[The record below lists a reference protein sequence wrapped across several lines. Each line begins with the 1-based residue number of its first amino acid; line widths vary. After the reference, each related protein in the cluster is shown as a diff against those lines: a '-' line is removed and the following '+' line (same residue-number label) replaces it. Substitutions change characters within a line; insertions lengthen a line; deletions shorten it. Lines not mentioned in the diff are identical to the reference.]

1 MARWLK
7 LLLWLGV
14 ALLGAGALAIVAF
27 ARGEPVNAL
36 WIVTAGL
43 CATAISYRFYSRW
56 LAVKVLELD
65 DNRATPA
72 LVVDDGKDFVPT
84 NRWMAFGHHFA
95 AIAGPG
101 PLVGPV
107 LAAQFGYLPGTLW
120 ILIGATLGG
129 GVHDMIVLFASVR
142 RRGKTLGQ
150 MVKEEIGSA
159 VGALAMLSV
168 LSIMVI
174 LLAVLALV
182 VVQALA
188 KSPWGVFTMA
198 TTIPV
203 ALIMGIGLRS
213 GKIGVGVMTVFGLAG
228 LLFGVWGGQ
237 FLHQYPMI
245 ESWFQHDQKWLAWAI
260 MLYGLAASAL
270 PVWLLLTPRDY
281 LSTFLKL
288 GAVAALAVAVVI
300 IHPTLQ
306 MPALSRFID
315 GSGLVFAGPVFPFV
329 CITIA
334 CGAVSGF
341 HSLIASG
348 TTPKMIER
356 EARIRSIGY
365 GAMVTE
371 MMVALM
377 ALIAASVL
385 SPGQYFAINAKGTPT
400 EVVAKVSAA
409 GFPVTQGE
417 MTKLASDLGE
427 TTMFNR
433 AGGAP
438 TFAVG
443 MAHMFSRLTSN
454 PTALALWYH
463 FAIMFEALF
472 ILTTIDAGTRVGRF
486 LLQDFLGQLWR
497 PLGNTQSLGANLFA
511 SVLLV
516 SAWGWF
522 LYQGVL
528 DPLGGINSL
537 WPLFGLANQ
546 LLSVIALCLGTTI
559 LIKMG
564 KARYAWTTVGPLVF
578 MIVVTFSA
586 GWMKIFSRRS
596 ADRLPERRADARRES
611 GGAAD
616 ERRLRA
622 AGRHLPAQRPGRG
635 SFPPPRAPDR
645 ARLRAGMVAP
655 APREQTSG
663 AARERVR
670 PVGRDSLGRE
680 TNARKTNARGR
691 EGVDGTADRA
701 VSRDRSARGDRGA
714 ARENAARQFP
724 ARRFWECDRA
734 LSAGPVARALGVRGA
749 YGSSRLGAAEERR
762 DALSRVGGGAFPRQ
776 PANEKLWRLRDVG
789 FAGVRSA
796 RPENLLAHLR

>member
-1 MARWLK
+1 MIRILK
-7 LLLWLGV
+7 FFLWLS
-14 ALLGAGALAIVAF
+14 AASLGASAVAVLAF
-27 ARGEPVNAL
+27 SRGEQVNAL

-43 CATAISYRFYSRW
+43 CAAAISYRFYSKW
-56 LAVKVLELD
+56 LAAKVLVLNDE
-65 DNRATPA
+65 RATPA

-107 LAAQFGYLPGTLW
+107 LAAQFGFLPGTLW
-120 ILIGATLGG
+120 ILVGATLGG

-142 RRGKTLGQ
+142 RRGKTVGQ
-150 MVKEEIGSA
+150 MVKEEIGSV
-159 VGALAMLSV
+159 VGGLALVSV
-168 LSIMVI
+168 LAIMII

-188 KSPWGVFTMA
+188 KSPWGVFTIAM
-198 TTIPV
+198 TIPIAV
-203 ALIMGIGLRS
+203 IMGIGLRS
-213 GKIGVGVMTVFGLAG
+213 GRVGVGWITIFGLLG
-228 LLFGVWGGQ
+228 LVFSVWGGQ
-237 FLHQYPMI
+237 FLAHYPVL
-245 ESWFQHDQKWLAWAI
+245 ESWFRFDQKSLAWAL
-260 MLYGLAASAL
+260 MFYGFAASAL

-288 GAVAALAVAVVI
+288 GTVAALALAVII

-306 MPALSRFID
+306 MPALTRFID

-348 TTPKMIER
+348 TTPKMIES
-356 EARIRSIGY
+356 ESRIRSIGY

-385 SPGQYFAINAKGTPT
+385 QPGQYFAINAKGAPS

-409 GFPVTQGE
+409 GFPVSEGE
-417 MTKLASDLGE
+417 MKALASDLGE
-427 TTMFNR
+427 STMFGR

-443 MAHMFSRLTSN
+443 MAHMFSRITTN
-454 PTALALWYH
+454 RTALALWYH

-472 ILTTIDAGTRVGRF
+472 ILTTLDAGTRVGRF
-486 LLQDFLGQLWR
+486 LLQDLLGQVWR
-497 PLGNTQSLGANLFA
+497 PLGDTKSWGANIFA
-511 SVLLV
+511 SLLLV
-516 SAWGWF
+516 AAWGWF
-522 LYQGVL
+522 LYQGVI

-564 KARYAWTTVGPLVF
+564 KTRYVWTTLLPLVF

-586 GWMKIFSRRS
+586 GYLKIFSP
-596 ADRLPERRADARRES
+596 D
-611 GGAAD
+611 
-616 ERRLRA
+616 
-622 AGRHLPAQRPGRG
+622 
-635 SFPPPRAPDR
+635 PRIGF
-645 ARLRAGMVAP
+645 L
-655 APREQTSG
+655 SG
-663 AARERVR
+663 ANNLEA
-670 PVGRDSLGRE
+670 GITAAA
-680 TNARKTNARGR
+680 TN
-691 EGVDGTADRA
+691 VDF
-701 VSRDRSARGDRGA
+701 
-714 ARENAARQFP
+714 ARQ
-724 ARRFWECDRA
+724 A
-734 LSAGPVARALGVRGA
+734 LIWRIDALVALAFLLLVLAIVTGCAWQWWRLVRGTKPIVLHE
-749 YGSSRLGAAEERR
+749 SEFVS
-762 DALSRVGGGAFPRQ
+762 
-776 PANEKLWRLRDVG
+776 
-789 FAGVRSA
+789 
-796 RPENLLAHLR
+796 LAQLPVVNR